1 MVVGKE
7 KWWIDIG
14 YLGSRIRSQRSS
26 SVSFVVTSP
35 FAANAMR
42 RNTVKPTEPFIS
54 GTDSWSTDDHY
65 RAWHLPG
72 KK

>member
-14 YLGSRIRSQRSS
+14 YRGSRICSQPSS
-26 SVSFVVTSP
+26 GVSFVVPSP
-35 FAANAMR
+35 VAANAMR

-54 GTDSWSTDDHY
+54 GTDSEPVDGCS
-65 RAWHLPG
+65 L
-72 KK
+72 